1 MEDLEYLKTRTTLQ
15 NLAQLI
21 AEKDWKG
28 FIAYHE
34 RLEKLIDPRDDKGD
48 RQAFDK
54 IKDLAAHMVRIKAL
68 VLEQVALVSAL
79 TETTH

>member
-1 MEDLEYLKTRTTLQ
+1 MEDLEYLETRTTLQ

-28 FIAYHE
+28 FIEYHE
-34 RLEKLIDPRDDKGD
+34 RLEKLEKLIAPDDGNS
-48 RQAFDK
+48 QAFEK

-68 VLEQVALVSAL
+68 VLEQVAIASAL
-79 TETTH
+79 TR